1 MKHSDITTI
10 LFILALAAGTT
21 FAHTNCFQD
30 SANVST
36 ACGGL
41 NTGLYDMGN
50 WAGTTNPEYSI
61 DANWGTTTINLV
73 QDAENFFNITYM
85 RPVWSAANATWQVNF
100 TLNTTQNMLM
110 NLTLDPV
117 KCNMSSSY
125 YRVLID
131 IFPNESNGYMSL
143 SCQQSAG
150 NWAPLYAL
158 GNPSNITGV
167 SFTEEGVFWSMED
180 NALATINDP
189 TNTSYN
195 TGWIDFNV
203 TCSGAAA
210 VWNINTN
217 ATDGDGN
224 VSILYSDT
232 SLTNGGNAIGSLNLW
247 PGTYD
252 VTHVCNNGSLTS
264 FTTVETF
271 TVNASSATAI
281 INEPGNN
288 TYGAG
293 WVNFNVS
300 CEGTAEAWNITTYA
314 VDGDGNVSTLFSD
327 VPLDNGTILSGSL
340 DLWPGTFTVIHTCD
354 NASVF
359 ASVTTSEIFT
369 VGPTSTI
376 TINPPT
382 NTTYTTHT
390 ITFGVKCNGSDP
402 GYMVNGIV
410 MNSTG
415 MAVLFNNVNI
425 TNGATATT
433 SLTLPDD
440 TYMMLAICENT
451 SIDFG
456 SQTFTVDVDDTRIY
470 SEGMAWTISN
480 NGSGTSN
487 PLLDNIFSD
496 TSNLMM
502 TYSSLIPLAA
512 LALVGVLA
520 IGYLLSF
527 TGRSQA

>member
-1 MKHSDITTI
+1 
-10 LFILALAAGTT
+10 
-21 FAHTNCFQD
+21 
-30 SANVST
+30 
-36 ACGGL
+36 
-41 NTGLYDMGN
+41 
-50 WAGTTNPEYSI
+50 
-61 DANWGTTTINLV
+61 
-73 QDAENFFNITYM
+73 
-85 RPVWSAANATWQVNF
+85 
-100 TLNTTQNMLM
+100 
-110 NLTLDPV
+110 
-117 KCNMSSSY
+117 MS
-125 YRVLID
+125 
-131 IFPNESNGYMSL
+131 
-143 SCQQSAG
+143 
-150 NWAPLYAL
+150 
-158 GNPSNITGV
+158 
-167 SFTEEGVFWSMED
+167 
-180 NALATINDP
+180 
-189 TNTSYN
+189 
-195 TGWIDFNV
+195 
-203 TCSGAAA
+203 
-210 VWNINTN
+210 
-217 ATDGDGN
+217 
-224 VSILYSDT
+224 
-232 SLTNGGNAIGSLNLW
+232 
-247 PGTYD
+247 
-252 VTHVCNNGSLTS
+252 
-264 FTTVETF
+264 
-271 TVNASSATAI
+271 
-281 INEPGNN
+281 
-288 TYGAG
+288 
-293 WVNFNVS
+293 
-300 CEGTAEAWNITTYA
+300 
-314 VDGDGNVSTLFSD
+314 
-327 VPLDNGTILSGSL
+327 LDNGTILSGNL

-512 LALVGVLA
+512 LALVGALA